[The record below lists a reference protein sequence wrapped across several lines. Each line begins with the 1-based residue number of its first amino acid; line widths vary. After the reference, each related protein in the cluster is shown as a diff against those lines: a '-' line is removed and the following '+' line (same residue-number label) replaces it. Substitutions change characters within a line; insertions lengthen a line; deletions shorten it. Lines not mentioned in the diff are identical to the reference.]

1 MWTLQDAKN
10 QFSAVVAAALAG
22 QPQRVT
28 RRGREAVVV
37 VSAAQFD
44 RLRRAAGAGEASFAD
59 HLLAI
64 PSGEMAGEAIGVEAE
79 AEAPA
84 RVTPRDVAF

>member
-44 RLRRAAGAGEASFAD
+44 RLRRAAGAGEGSFVD

-64 PSGEMAGEAIGVEAE
+64 PSGETVAGDAE

>member
-44 RLRRAAGAGEASFAD
+44 RLRRAAGAGEASFVD

-64 PSGEMAGEAIGVEAE
+64 PSGEAVAGDAE

>member
-10 QFSAVVAAALAG
+10 RFSAVVAAALAG

-44 RLRRAAGAGEASFAD
+44 RLWQAARAGRASFVD
-59 HLLAI
+59 HLLDI
-64 PSGEMAGEAIGVEAE
+64 PPAEEAAAGPPSAK
-79 AEAPA
+79 
-84 RVTPRDVAF
+84 VTPRDVAF